1 MDDSGPVEDVARVGD
16 AQRRFVSAITSVQ
29 FDPTAPCALPGWT
42 IGHLLAHVARNADSH
57 VRRAEAAERGEVVE
71 QYTGGYAGRAA
82 EIEAGASA
90 SVAEMVDDVR
100 RSGDELAEVWERLS
114 RSAWAMTTHDV
125 GGRSR
130 PLRSLPGRRWQ
141 ELEVHL
147 VDVQLGVTYRDWSD
161 DFVAAWLPHLRT
173 SLASR
178 LPTGA
183 RPPGSDDFGD
193 TRDELAWL
201 YGRLRRDDLPTLVGW
216 G

>member
-1 MDDSGPVEDVARVGD
+1 VARVDD

-29 FDPTAPCALPGWT
+29 FDPAAPCALPGWT

-71 QYTGGYAGRAA
+71 QYAGGYAGRAA

-90 SVAEMVDDVR
+90 SVAEMDDDVR
-100 RSGDELAEVWERLS
+100 RSGNELAAVWERLS
-114 RSAWAMTTHDV
+114 QSAWAMTTHDV
-125 GGRSR
+125 AGRSR
-130 PLRSLPGRRWQ
+130 PLRSLPARRWQ

-147 VDVQLGVTYRDWSD
+147 VDLQLGVTYRDWSD
-161 DFVAAWLPHLRT
+161 DFVAVWLPRLRA
-173 SLASR
+173 SLATR
-178 LPTGA
+178 LPSGTI
-183 RPPGSDDFGD
+183 PPVSDDFGD